1 MGFAIGTFGP
11 FILSNLDYFYV
22 LKALESYGLNFNDLG
37 YKKDISVE
45 TNLKP
50 KGFIET
56 LKEPFKIDTLSF
68 KLLQRNVFF
77 QLETILNDY
86 YDLNI
91 NGPYSI
97 VFNPDTIFSSFDIK
111 IQNALIKFIQTSK
124 IYSFYLEH
132 SNVDLDE
139 IENLIKFAKD
149 QVLNDSSIISKDSVI
164 SYLSRLNFKNF
175 FYANLVLL
183 NAFLELKEAVKLLK
197 GKDINFLYETEFGKI
212 VITDSTMPSDS
223 DFIYINTK
231 GSQNYN
237 KICQTNIKICA
248 FIDLEGDDKYELDSF
263 SIYGEYGA
271 VFFHDNEGNDIYKC
285 LGFCLSST
293 ILGISYFEDN
303 TGNDIYDVGRFSIS
317 SSFYGI
323 SIFIDNEGDDIY
335 RAINM
340 AFSFSSI
347 WGISIFEDLKGND
360 IYYLGRFYE
369 HKPLWKNEFYGF
381 GLGFSTGIR
390 EDIAGGFSY
399 FVDYEGNDLY
409 NCGTYCISSSYWY
422 SMSVF
427 IDSSGNDRYIGV
439 EYGLGAG
446 IHIAISSFFDLEGD
460 DIYIFKAGPSIGSG
474 HDFSIGFFYDKSG
487 NDIYYVSGGIGN
499 SIANGLGIFIDHIGN
514 DSYNFTEYHLS
525 CGASQN
531 LINQREFFGLGLFI
545 DISGNDNYPS
555 QSKCKNNSFWRVGDI
570 GIGYDRE

>member
-1 MGFAIGTFGP
+1 MGP
-11 FILSNLDYFYV
+11 SILSNIDYFYV
-22 LKALESYGLNFNDLG
+22 SKALLNYGLNINDLG

-50 KGFIET
+50 KGFIEI
-56 LKEPFKIDTLSF
+56 LKRPFKIDTIAF
-68 KLLQRNVFF
+68 KLLQKNIF
-77 QLETILNDY
+77 LEIETILNDY
-86 YDLNI
+86 YNLNI
-91 NGPYSI
+91 TGPYSI
-97 VFNPDTIFSSFDIK
+97 VFNPDTLFSSFDIK

-132 SNVDLDE
+132 SNVSLDE
-139 IENLIKFAKD
+139 IESLIKFAKD
-149 QVLNDSSIISKDSVI
+149 EILSDSSNISKDSII
-164 SYLSRLNFKNF
+164 SYLSKLNFKNF

-183 NAFLELKEAVKLLK
+183 NAFLELKEAVKSLK

-212 VITDSTMPSDS
+212 VITDSLMPSDS

-231 GSQNYN
+231 GSQNY
-237 KICQTNIKICA
+237 KKVCQSNIRICA
-248 FIDLEGDDKYELDSF
+248 FIDLEGNDKYELNNY
-263 SIYGEYGA
+263 SIYSEYGA
-271 VFFHDNEGNDIYKC
+271 VFFYDNEGDDIYKC
-285 LGFCLSST
+285 SDFCLSST
-293 ILGISYFEDN
+293 ILGISYFEDKS
-303 TGNDIYDVGRFSIS
+303 GDDIYDVGRFSIS

-323 SIFIDNEGDDIY
+323 SIFIDDEGDDIY
-335 RAINM
+335 RAVNR
-340 AFSFSSI
+340 ALSFSSI
-347 WGISIFEDLKGND
+347 WGISIFQDLKGND
-360 IYYLGRFYE
+360 MFFLGRFYE
-369 HKPLWKNEFYGF
+369 HEPLWKNEFYGF
-381 GLGFSTGIR
+381 GLGFSIGIR

-409 NCGTYCISSSYWY
+409 NCGTYCIGSAYWY
-422 SMSVF
+422 STGIF

-446 IHIAISSFFDLEGD
+446 IHIAIGSFFDLSGN

-474 HDFSIGFFYDKSG
+474 HDFSIGFFYEKSG

-499 SIANGLGIFIDHIGN
+499 SIANGLGIFIDNSGN

-531 LINQREFFGLGLFI
+531 LSSQRDFFGIGLFI

-555 QSKCKNNSFWRVGDI
+555 QSKCKNNSFWRLGDI
-570 GIGYDRE
+570 GIGYDGE

>member
-1 MGFAIGTFGP
+1 VGFVIGTFGP

-22 LKALESYGLNFNDLG
+22 SKALENYGLNFNDLG

-50 KGFIET
+50 KGFIEI
-56 LKEPFKIDTLSF
+56 LKKPFKIDTLSF
-68 KLLQRNVFF
+68 KLLQRNIFF

-86 YDLNI
+86 YNLNI
-91 NGPYSI
+91 TGPYSI
-97 VFNPDTIFSSFDIK
+97 ISNPDTLFSSFDIR
-111 IQNALIKFIQTSK
+111 IQNALINFIQTSK

-139 IENLIKFAKD
+139 IENLIKFAKE

-164 SYLSRLNFKNF
+164 SYLSKFNFKNF

-183 NAFLELKEAVKLLK
+183 NAFLELKEAAKLLK
-197 GKDINFLYETEFGKI
+197 GKDINFLYETEFGKV
-212 VITDSTMPSDS
+212 VITDSIMPSDS

-237 KICQTNIKICA
+237 KICQTIIKICA
-248 FIDLEGDDKYELDSF
+248 FIDLEGNDKYELDSF
-263 SIYGEYGA
+263 SIHSEYGA
-271 VFFHDNEGNDIYKC
+271 VFFYDNEGNDIYKC
-285 LGFCLSST
+285 LDFCLSST

-303 TGNDIYDVGRFSIS
+303 AGNDIYDVGRFSIS

-335 RAINM
+335 RAINK
-340 AFSFSSI
+340 ALSFSSI

-409 NCGTYCISSSYWY
+409 NCGTYCISSAYWY

-427 IDSSGNDRYIGV
+427 VDSSGNDRYIGV

-460 DIYIFKAGPSIGSG
+460 DIYIFKSGPSIGSG
-474 HDFSIGFFYDKSG
+474 HDFSIGFFYEKSG

-499 SIANGLGIFIDHIGN
+499 SIANGLGIFIDHSGN

-531 LINQREFFGLGLFI
+531 LNSQREFFGLGLFI
-545 DISGNDNYPS
+545 DISGNDDYPS
-555 QSKCKNNSFWRVGDI
+555 QSKCKNNSFWRLGDI
-570 GIGYDRE
+570 GIGYDGE